1 MSWWARL
8 RRELGRETQPLDTVV
23 RLIVLERGIR
33 GGIAV
38 LLGIALLTGSRQI
51 AHLVRLWAGEL
62 NVNPGRNFFRHLLTN
77 ALHAVGV
84 LPPRTIVLIALG
96 ALAFGA
102 LELTEAIG
110 LARRRRWA
118 EYLTVI
124 AGGIGIPFELHE
136 VITRATILKVGI
148 LAANVAIVIYLAVK
162 KRLFVGEPLTDQTA
176 AHPVQGEVNRA
187 SPSLGQG
194 RENSG

>member
-1 MSWWARL
+1 MSWWQRIKH
-8 RRELGRETQPLDTVV
+8 ELGRESQPVDTVV
-23 RLIVLERGIR
+23 RLIVLERSIR
-33 GGIAV
+33 GGVAV
-38 LLGIALLTGSRQI
+38 LLGLALLTGSREI
-51 AHLVRLWAGEL
+51 VHLVRAWAAEL
-62 NVNPGRNFFRHLLTN
+62 NENPGRNFFRHLLTR
-77 ALHAVGV
+77 ALDV
-84 LPPRTIVLIALG
+84 LGFLPQRTVVLIAFG

-136 VITRATILKVGI
+136 VLSRATLLKVLI

-162 KRLFVGEPLTDQTA
+162 KRLFVGEPA
-176 AHPVQGEVNRA
+176 AA
-187 SPSLGQG
+187 
-194 RENSG
+194 